1 MTEHS
6 EWRVIAET
14 HLGRVEATFFSQDKA
29 LTEVKRWSQNNEVAV
44 VMIDPDGQE
53 FIF

>member
-1 MTEHS
+1 MTDA
-6 EWRVIAET
+6 WLVIADT
-14 HLGRVEATFFSQDKA
+14 PHLGRVEATFFSQDKA

-44 VMIDPDGQE
+44 VMIDPDGEE